1 MGADAIAL
9 AAHDGLA
16 DRASGAAVRG
26 QSGRIWV
33 VVRRGS
39 HEGIAN
45 AHSARGG
52 DDIGIGVV
60 WVGHWRTFTL
70 VGREQPGADDAPC
83 LRASALFLVEF
94 V

>member
-52 DDIGIGVV
+52 DDIGIGGVIAESSRNPTLRPVV
-60 WVGHWRTFTL
+60 
-70 VGREQPGADDAPC
+70 
-83 LRASALFLVEF
+83 
-94 V
+94 